1 MVKMDVSPTQQAA
14 LKQLVG
20 AAAADLVQSGMRVGL
35 GTGST
40 TAYFISALID
50 RVQRGL
56 VVAVLP
62 SSIASERIAC
72 AGRLPLLDAQEVT
85 CLNLYVDGADAVDPE
100 GRLIKGGGGALIR
113 EKITAAMSKQFIVI
127 VDESKHV
134 PSLKGLPLPVEV
146 MRFGAAATFQ
156 HLTNINCSPK
166 WRLTQSGSPI
176 LTDNG
181 NRLCDV
187 VIPEG
192 GEGAERFASELM
204 QIPGVVGHG
213 LFAGMAHQIWTGAGS
228 GEVKRHVL

>member
-1 MVKMDVSPTQQAA
+1 MMDVSPSQQAA

-20 AAAADLVQSGMRVGL
+20 AAAADLVQPGMRVGL

-62 SSIASERIAC
+62 SSIASERIAA
-72 AGRLPLLDAQEVT
+72 AGRLPLLDAEELT
-85 CLNLYVDGADAVDPE
+85 FLDLYVDGADAVDPD
-100 GRLIKGGGGALIR
+100 GRLIKGGGGALMR

-134 PSLKGLPLPVEV
+134 PSLKGLLLPVEI
-146 MRFGAAATFQ
+146 MRFGAAATLR
-156 HLTNINCSPK
+156 HLATLNCSPK
-166 WRLTQSGSPI
+166 WRMNPSGTP
-176 LTDNG
+176 LHTDNG
-181 NRLCDV
+181 NRICDV
-187 VIPEG
+187 LIPESG
-192 GEGAERFASELM
+192 PHAEQFAARLM
-204 QIPGVVGHG
+204 QVPGVVGHG
-213 LFAGMAHQIWTGAGS
+213 LFAGMAHQIWTGTGR